1 MDEKTIDSLKNR
13 RVLLEKSI
21 EDYKVI
27 CAQMYLGQIYVCNH
41 HLNEEYEAFVSI
53 LTDHISELKQVNI
66 FLGE

>member
-21 EDYKVI
+21 EDTKVI
-27 CAQMYLGQIYVCNH
+27 CAQMYLAQIHVCNH
-41 HLNEEYEAFVSI
+41 HLNEEYEAFVSL
-53 LTDHISELKQVNI
+53 LTDRISELKQVNI